1 MEHQS
6 APDAAPA
13 AGRADDVTVTVCPGG
28 PLLLRGPVT
37 LLDGDGSPLEP
48 GRKTVALCRC
58 GRSAEPPFCDGS
70 HKRRTRRPPVD
81 GAAGRG

>member
-1 MEHQS
+1 MEPHS
-6 APDAAPA
+6 APPERA
-13 AGRADDVTVTVCPGG
+13 AGPRADEVTVTVCPAG

-37 LLDGDGSPLEP
+37 LLDGDGARLDP
-48 GRKTVALCRC
+48 GRRTVALCRC

-81 GAAGRG
+81 ASTGS